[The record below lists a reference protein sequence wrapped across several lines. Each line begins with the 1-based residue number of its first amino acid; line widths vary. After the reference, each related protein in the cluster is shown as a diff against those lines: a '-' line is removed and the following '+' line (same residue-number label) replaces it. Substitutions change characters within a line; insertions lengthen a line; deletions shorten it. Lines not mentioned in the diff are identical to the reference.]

1 MSEIRYEKILQRQGL
16 RSELPTLD
24 SGEFG
29 FAKDTGQLFIGSNPD
44 DSIYI
49 KNNIIAIDAFPNAVA
64 VVQGYLNQST
74 DYQAYGVREN
84 LTIETESHDKAIE
97 IIDYVNNTNEQQS
110 GSSVGAIARLEQ
122 NIEVVTNENI
132 NDYIL
137 PSDFNV
143 NYNPVVSFARPSR
156 SLQSK
161 TLDSASGGVF
171 LRFDIKQIFHLTVH
185 YTVVQDDGW
194 HRRSGVMALTS
205 DNATNPEG
213 YIGFDDDQNLVNA
226 AISTDFI
233 QFDASVDSANSQ
245 VVVTFSQ
252 PIDHSTKIFYRIER
266 WNIDG
271 VVEGPFNELP
281 EPPPNDV
288 LGVEDGAL
296 GITGG
301 SILGIDRD

>member
-49 KNNIIAIDAFPNAVA
+49 NSNVVAIDAFPNAVA
-64 VVQGYLNQST
+64 VVQGYLNQSPE
-74 DYQAYGVREN
+74 YQVYQVREN
-84 LTIETESHDKAIE
+84 LTIEAEDYDKAVE
-97 IIDYVNNTNEQQS
+97 LIDYINTVNEQQS

-122 NIEVVTNENI
+122 NIEIITNENI

-143 NYNPVVSFARPSR
+143 NYNPVVSYARPSR
-156 SLQSK
+156 SLMSK
-161 TLDSASGGVF
+161 TLDSSSGGVF
-171 LRFDIKQIFHLTVH
+171 LRFDIKQIFHLRVH
-185 YTVVQDDGW
+185 YTVVQNNGW
-194 HRRSGVMALTS
+194 HRRSGVMTLTS
-205 DNATNPEG
+205 DNEPNPEG

-226 AISTDFI
+226 AISSDFI
-233 QFDASVDSANSQ
+233 QFDAAVDSGNSQ
-245 VVVTFSQ
+245 VVVTFTQ
-252 PIDHSTKIFYRIER
+252 PSNHETKIFYRLER
-266 WNIDG
+266 WNLDG
-271 VVEGPFNELP
+271 VVDGPFNELP

-288 LGVEDGAL
+288 LGIEDGAL

-301 SILGIDRD
+301 AILGVDKD